1 MSLKDSGY
9 YHGRD
14 KIMINKIDCKFGEV
28 GKIRVIS
35 RNFLSLPVS
44 YSLFCMQDKI
54 RQTNFAMIFL
64 YFLYSII
71 SYPAF
76 SQCSI
81 IMPGATSL
89 SHVQWDQILK
99 KHVSSAGVVDY
110 KSMRADK
117 QLLQDYLTLLHKN
130 PPQADWEKNEEM
142 AYWINLYNASTVDLI
157 LQHYPVK
164 SIQEIKNGKPWDER
178 FIGVGDK
185 KLSLSY
191 IENEVLRKKF
201 SDPRIHFAINCASK
215 SCPALMNAAF
225 TSDLLEA
232 QLNKATKS
240 FVNDTSR
247 NRISLGKIVI
257 SEIFRWYSE
266 DFTKSGNLISFLNK
280 FSAVKISPEAEA
292 SYMKYDWS
300 LNE

>member
-1 MSLKDSGY
+1 MKADALLLKEY
-9 YHGRD
+9 L
-14 KIMINKIDCKFGEV
+14 E
-28 GKIRVIS
+28 
-35 RNFLSLPVS
+35 
-44 YSLFCMQDKI
+44 
-54 RQTNFAMIFL
+54 
-64 YFLYSII
+64 
-71 SYPAF
+71 
-76 SQCSI
+76 
-81 IMPGATSL
+81 
-89 SHVQWDQILK
+89 
-99 KHVSSAGVVDY
+99 
-110 KSMRADK
+110 
-117 QLLQDYLTLLHKN
+117 LLRIN
-130 PPQADWEKNEEM
+130 PPATTWNQNEEM
-142 AYWINLYNASTVDLI
+142 AYWINLYNAATVDLI
-157 LQHYPVK
+157 LQNYPVK
-164 SIQEIKNGKPWDER
+164 SIQEIKNGKPWDEP

-240 FVNDTSR
+240 FVNDTSL
-247 NRISLGKIVI
+247 NRISHGKIVI